1 MINHK
6 LGIIVPYRD
15 RYFDLVEFKNH
26 ITKYLSDS
34 GINYYL
40 IIVEQDDEKSFNRG
54 KLLNIGTI
62 YAKKLGCDYVVFHDL
77 DMLPEEVDYSY
88 SDVPLHL
95 ATNLIGTK
103 DFKRIV
109 FDQYFGGVTLFP
121 IKTFEEI
128 NGYSNNY
135 WGWGYEDDDLFYR
148 CDYYNIPLETKRI
161 TIDGGNT
168 AALKFNGKNA
178 YVKSKNIF
186 DFNNKTTYN
195 PNGKITI
202 FVSFN
207 PDELELSEDK
217 KEDIMSIFTIPGY
230 DCTIT
235 YNSYRRYTF
244 QIFTEQKKIAF
255 IHSDILPNFKTNL
268 TVTIDRE
275 NKEIS
280 LYQNGVL
287 VDNKRI
293 SSFFDY
299 SQEPYFYLGC
309 GNPERKNENNFFKGT
324 INSFAVYNDIL
335 DDSEILEI
343 SKNQFFGLTQNFGEY
358 KSDYKLMMYYDAKFI
373 KGYQLIDLSENKN
386 NGFINNCEIVG
397 YTFDDYKEIKVPHR
411 RESTFK
417 LIPHE
422 ENGYENGG
430 WKNQTTRYNQLRYHN
445 EVLTNSVNFKDDGI
459 STCTFREYGKNT
471 VDNIIQVNV
480 GI

>member
-1 MINHK
+1 MDNHK

-15 RYFDLVEFKNH
+15 RYFDLVEFKSH
-26 ITKYLSDS
+26 ITKHLSDS

-88 SDVPLHL
+88 SDIPLHL
-95 ATNLIGTK
+95 ATNLIGTE
-103 DFKRIV
+103 DFNRIV

-135 WGWGYEDDDLFYR
+135 WGWGYEDDDLLHR
-148 CDYYNIPLETKRI
+148 CNHYKIPLETKTIR
-161 TIDGGNT
+161 IDGGDT

-178 YVKSKNIF
+178 YVKSPNIF
-186 DFNNKTTYN
+186 DFTNNNSFN

-202 FVSFN
+202 FISFN
-207 PDELELSEDK
+207 PDELELNEEK
-217 KEDIMSIFTIPGY
+217 KEDIMSVFSIPGY

-244 QIFTEQKKIAF
+244 QLFTENKKVAF
-255 IHSDILPNFKTNL
+255 IHSDILPNFKTNIAI
-268 TVTIDRE
+268 TIDRE
-275 NKEIS
+275 EKFFS
-280 LYQNGVL
+280 MYQNGKL
-287 VDNKRI
+287 VNTKRI
-293 SSFFDY
+293 NSFYDY
-299 SQEPYFYLGC
+299 SKEPHFYLGC
-309 GNPERKNENNFFKGT
+309 GNPNRENDNNYFRGS
-324 INSFAVYNDIL
+324 ISSFAVFNDVL
-335 DDSEILEI
+335 GEEEIEEI
-343 SKNQFFGLTQNFGEY
+343 SQNKFFGLTQNFGNY
-358 KSDYKLMMYYDAKFI
+358 KSDYKLVLYYDAKFI
-373 KGYQLIDLSENKN
+373 KGYQLIDLSDRRN
-386 NGFINNCEIVG
+386 NGWIYNCEIVG
-397 YTFDDYKEIKVPHR
+397 YTFDDYKEIKVPYR

-471 VDNIIQVNV
+471 VDNIMQVNV

>member
-1 MINHK
+1 MDNHK

-15 RYFDLVEFKNH
+15 RYFDLVKFKSH
-26 ITKYLSDS
+26 ITEYLSDS
-34 GINYYL
+34 GIDYSL
-40 IIVEQDDEKSFNRG
+40 IIVEQDDAKSFNRG

-88 SDVPLHL
+88 SDTPLHL

-135 WGWGYEDDDLFYR
+135 WGWGYEDDDLLYR
-148 CDYYNIPLETKRI
+148 CKYYKVPLDTKTIR
-161 TIDGGNT
+161 IDGGDT
-168 AALKFNGKNA
+168 AALRFNGKNA
-178 YVKSKNIF
+178 YVKSPNIF
-186 DFNNKTTYN
+186 DFTNNNSFN

-202 FVSFN
+202 FISFN
-207 PDELELSEDK
+207 PDELELDEEN
-217 KEDIMSIFTIPGY
+217 KEDIMSVFSIPGY
-230 DCTIT
+230 DCTVT

-244 QIFTEQKKIAF
+244 QLFTENKKVAF
-255 IHSDILPNFKTNL
+255 IHSDILPNFKTNI
-268 TVTIDRE
+268 VITIDRE
-275 NKEIS
+275 EKFFS
-280 LYQNGVL
+280 MYQNGKL
-287 VDNKRI
+287 VNTKRI
-293 SSFFDY
+293 NSFYDY
-299 SQEPYFYLGC
+299 SKEPHFYLGC
-309 GNPERKNENNFFKGT
+309 GNPNREKDNNYFRGS
-324 INSFAVYNDIL
+324 ISSFAVFNDIL
-335 DDSEILEI
+335 GEEEIEEI
-343 SKNQFFGLTQNFGEY
+343 SQNKFFGLTQNFGNY
-358 KSDYKLMMYYDAKFI
+358 KSDYKLVLYYDAKFI
-373 KGYQLIDLSENKN
+373 KGYQLIDLSDKRN
-386 NGFINNCEIVG
+386 NGWIYNCEIVG
-397 YTFDDYKEIKVPHR
+397 YTFDDYKEIKVPYR

-445 EVLTNSVNFKDDGI
+445 EVLTISVNFKEDGI